1 MVVTKKSDVVTVSDL
16 DLTSKK
22 YEFIITI
29 TYTTE
34 SGEAVVNSDS
44 IKVGKDETEIK
55 HSINYELDG
64 GKLEGAPTEYVE
76 GKGLTSLPTPTK
88 EGYEFEGW
96 YYNGNKVTEIS
107 KNLTEDVVLTAKWKE
122 AKKKGGCNL
131 TAVSSYLV
139 TFIVTLSGLVIV
151 LRKRK

>member
-1 MVVTKKSDVVTVSDL
+1 
-16 DLTSKK
+16 
-22 YEFIITI
+22 
-29 TYTTE
+29 
-34 SGEAVVNSDS
+34 
-44 IKVGKDETEIK
+44 
-55 HSINYELDG
+55 
-64 GKLEGAPTEYVE
+64 
-76 GKGLTSLPTPTK
+76 LTSLPTPTK

-122 AKKKGGCNL
+122 VKKKGGCNL
-131 TAVSSYLV
+131 TVVSSYLV